1 MPRPRSLAP
10 LLAYV
15 SLAAFLAFLFASAW
29 LGRLERGGP
38 PHADLMLEGSI
49 PATLFLPATP
59 GKVDRSAF
67 FEAPPRDARPP
78 VVVLAHGM
86 SSDRANL
93 SGLARRLAGAGIAVL
108 TLDLRGHGANRN
120 PFPGGWA
127 RADAL
132 APDFA
137 AAVDFLRTSPLVDGS
152 HIALMGHSM
161 GAGAALD
168 FATRDSGLDAVVAIS
183 GGWSMLGP
191 QRAPNVLFLYASG
204 DPERIHT
211 RTGALA
217 ARLAGIAQPAL
228 AQTYGDFRQGTS
240 VRRVEVPG
248 VDHLTILWSDLAV
261 SESVAWLD
269 EAFGRERRSAPVSSD
284 PRGPVVALLGVLLV
298 LMLPGLGQ
306 LVGRLTPTTEHL
318 PDSRRPLGLALL
330 ALALLAAM
338 PLAATGSPGAIVSVE
353 VADVVTFHFALAGI
367 ALLVLAFLH
376 ARAQLARVFATPG
389 RSLLAAALGSVA
401 IYALLQP
408 FGLVLHR
415 VSLTP
420 ERMFVFGVVTLG
432 FLPLELAMQML
443 LRRGRPLSAALYT
456 AAGRVL
462 VLLVLI
468 VGVAAGVLASVVLMM
483 LPALALV
490 FVLIEVLD
498 ASIYLV
504 SRNLLTIAV
513 LDAAWI
519 ALIIAAIM
527 PVRI

>member
-1 MPRPRSLAP
+1 M
-10 LLAYV
+10 
-15 SLAAFLAFLFASAW
+15 
-29 LGRLERGGP
+29 
-38 PHADLMLEGSI
+38 
-49 PATLFLPATP
+49 
-59 GKVDRSAF
+59 
-67 FEAPPRDARPP
+67 
-78 VVVLAHGM
+78 
-86 SSDRANL
+86 
-93 SGLARRLAGAGIAVL
+93 
-108 TLDLRGHGANRN
+108 
-120 PFPGGWA
+120 
-127 RADAL
+127 
-132 APDFA
+132 
-137 AAVDFLRTSPLVDGS
+137 
-152 HIALMGHSM
+152 
-161 GAGAALD
+161 
-168 FATRDSGLDAVVAIS
+168 
-183 GGWSMLGP
+183 
-191 QRAPNVLFLYASG
+191 
-204 DPERIHT
+204 
-211 RTGALA
+211 
-217 ARLAGIAQPAL
+217 
-228 AQTYGDFRQGTS
+228 
-240 VRRVEVPG
+240 
-248 VDHLTILWSDLAV
+248 
-261 SESVAWLD
+261 
-269 EAFGRERRSAPVSSD
+269 
-284 PRGPVVALLGVLLV
+284 
-298 LMLPGLGQ
+298 
-306 LVGRLTPTTEHL
+306 TPTTEHL